1 MIGDNARKIIANMS
15 KNVHV
20 TRTIPI
26 SLYADPVHEI
36 DVIKGTPG
44 AYLSNL
50 QFTIRYAE
58 NEVISNKKG
67 KPFLLKIDLFDTIE
81 KCGHRVASFE
91 DLLAEEKFKPFL
103 PFLLEYTNLGP
114 DLFELAQANPTLDLP
129 IAFDVLKYVREAN
142 QKFIAQE
149 LKKAESGEIS
159 FYTFMSE
166 IGIKINELEEQEKV
180 IHKTNSRDRVYK
192 GVVEK

>member
-1 MIGDNARKIIANMS
+1 VIGDNARKIIANMS

-20 TRTIPI
+20 TRTVPI
-26 SLYADPVHEI
+26 SLSAEPIHEI

-50 QFTIRYAE
+50 QYTIRYAP

-67 KPFLLKIDLFDTIE
+67 KPFLLKIDLFDTVE
-81 KCGHRVASFE
+81 ACGHRVSSFE
-91 DLLAEEKFKPFL
+91 DLLNEEKFKPFL
-103 PFLLEYTNLGP
+103 PFLLEYTNIGP
-114 DLFELAQANPTLDLP
+114 DLFELAQNNPTLDLP
-129 IAFDVLKYVREAN
+129 IAFDVLKYVKEAN
-142 QKFIAQE
+142 QKYIAQGLE
-149 LKKAESGEIS
+149 KMENGEIS
-159 FYTFMSE
+159 VYTFMSE

-192 GVVEK
+192 GVINK